1 MYHQSNLTDG
11 FLDFF
16 HIHAYYLCQGSAI
29 GISLVHIADIN
40 ARTPSYLFG
49 KEPEFLP
56 HQIGMVVT
64 LIIERT
70 DELDKL
76 QRPVLRLFHYRDN
89 PLVPAGCE
97 YHEEHYAQHHEID
110 RPPQRRALQQLA
122 ERRLFCFELH
132 LRFQIC
138 FRAVNRQIGHL
149 RHDSE
154 DILRRN
160 IIQHT
165 HIGKEQRSG
174 HKDDLALTARQGNC

>member
-1 MYHQSNLTDG
+1 MYRYFTYYILLNILKYAIHLVNEFPHLPGWDIQIRMYHQPNLSDG

-16 HIHAYYLCQGSAI
+16 HIHACYLCQGSAI

-89 PLVPAGCE
+89 LSFYKYG
-97 YHEEHYAQHHEID
+97 
-110 RPPQRRALQQLA
+110 
-122 ERRLFCFELH
+122 
-132 LRFQIC
+132 
-138 FRAVNRQIGHL
+138 
-149 RHDSE
+149 
-154 DILRRN
+154 
-160 IIQHT
+160 
-165 HIGKEQRSG
+165 
-174 HKDDLALTARQGNC
+174 